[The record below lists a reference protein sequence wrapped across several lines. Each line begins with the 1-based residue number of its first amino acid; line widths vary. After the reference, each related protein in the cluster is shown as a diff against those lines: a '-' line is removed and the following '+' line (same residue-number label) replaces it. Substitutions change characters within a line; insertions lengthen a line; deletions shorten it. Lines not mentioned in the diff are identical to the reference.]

1 MVYLSLGLRALVNV
15 EALNMVESV
24 GNLTRH
30 RKAAI
35 VYRRGNTYVL
45 RYVPVISGESLA
57 HAYQEWL
64 VKLAKQR
71 NLPICEFCEYC
82 EFVKHAQPQVFG
94 SKEWEVKLKNI
105 IAPPKEKSKEK
116 KAKKETEETS
126 YDPALVETEIIKNC
140 VVEDVGGFLL
150 AGKPPVK
157 RTSRFY
163 VSYMIPAIDAIE
175 KAALEPQMHVRHA
188 PKASQKLAQAQMP
201 YYVEVGSA
209 IYSWSFYLDI
219 GGIGVSSLTN
229 EKVISDQD
237 RLSRIELSL
246 DALALMIETKL
257 FGAKLTRFN
266 PLTDYESVMLILS
279 KTCPLTVSAPTKREY
294 IKDTLRRAKI
304 IKEKFSSEVKAFTYI
319 ADKAELDDV
328 TKYAKEVDIELK
340 TCDTV
345 SEVVLSAKE
354 VIKEWLSGK

>member
-94 SKEWEVKLKNI
+94 SKPW
-105 IAPPKEKSKEK
+105 EKSLANVVSK
-116 KAKKETEETS
+116 KGYKPEAIES
-126 YDPALVETEIIKNC
+126 EIIKNC
-140 VVEDVGGFLL
+140 VVEDIGGFLF
-150 AGKPPVK
+150 AGPTPVK

>member
-71 NLPICEFCEYC
+71 NIPICEFCEYC

-94 SKEWEVKLKNI
+94 SKPW
-105 IAPPKEKSKEK
+105 EKSLANVVSK
-116 KAKKETEETS
+116 KGYKPETIES
-126 YDPALVETEIIKNC
+126 EIIKNC
-140 VVEDVGGFLL
+140 VVEDIGGFLF
-150 AGKPPVK
+150 AGPTPVK

>member
-94 SKEWEVKLKNI
+94 SKPW
-105 IAPPKEKSKEK
+105 EKSLANVVSK
-116 KAKKETEETS
+116 KGYKPEAIES
-126 YDPALVETEIIKNC
+126 EIIKNC
-140 VVEDVGGFLL
+140 VVEDIGGFLF
-150 AGKPPVK
+150 AGPTPVK

-319 ADKAELDDV
+319 VDKAELDDV